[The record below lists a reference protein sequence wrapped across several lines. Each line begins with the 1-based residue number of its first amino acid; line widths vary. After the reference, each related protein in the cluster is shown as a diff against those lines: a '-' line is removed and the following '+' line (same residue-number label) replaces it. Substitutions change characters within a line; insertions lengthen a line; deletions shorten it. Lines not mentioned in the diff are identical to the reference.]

1 MTHEA
6 DARLPCCA
14 SVNPKS
20 EIPYPDLDGTIVA
33 RLIRHEQRVS
43 VRLRRLPAC
52 IFEFLGWGLRETLC
66 EPSPICE
73 DLRTQAVIFYED
85 DATDAPADESA
96 RSARELVPRVGD
108 KGLAPVRI
116 QRREC
121 SEPVSIRPVWA
132 GAS

>member
-1 MTHEA
+1 MLCI
-6 DARLPCCA
+6 R
-14 SVNPKS
+14 KS
-20 EIPYPDLDGTIVA
+20 QIPYPDLDGTIVA

-52 IFEFLGWGLRETLC
+52 IPEFLFDFLFEFLGWGLRETLC
-66 EPSPICE
+66 EPSKICE
-73 DLRTQAVIFYED
+73 DLRTQAGIFYED

-121 SEPVSIRPVWA
+121 SEPVPIRPVSA